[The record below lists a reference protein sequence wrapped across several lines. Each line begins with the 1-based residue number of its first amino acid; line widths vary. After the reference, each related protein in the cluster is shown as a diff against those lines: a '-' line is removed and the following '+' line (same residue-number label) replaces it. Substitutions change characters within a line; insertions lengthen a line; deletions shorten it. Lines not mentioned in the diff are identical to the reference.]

1 MVQYWVKG
9 DRIHKYPV
17 PSSCN
22 AKRINESLYFTIA
35 DAKKHGG
42 KDKCDNCFPELPR

>member
-1 MVQYWVKG
+1 MVKYWLIG

-22 AKRINESLYFTIA
+22 AKRTYETLYDTKEE
-35 DAKKHGG
+35 AKAHGG
-42 KDKCDNCFPELPR
+42 KDLCDNCFPELPR